1 MYDHTKLVSKK
12 VFKELLKCLPTNRQQ
27 RLGRKRIAKEALL
40 CGILQVLV
48 NGVSWNKMAWCG
60 CSYVSCWR
68 YMHELQRRGKL
79 KLILR
84 ELSKLKTDI
93 TEGSI
98 DTTTASSFEFKHCTG
113 WDGNNK
119 KVGTKISVFS
129 DNNGLPADVTFGKG
143 NADDKSMLPGHIKNT
158 VSRRKRKI
166 NLDMKYMSLA
176 LRRNMRKKGIKI
188 NMKVREQDYR
198 RKRGPKFQFDEE
210 SYKRRFLLE
219 RTNGWIK
226 AFRSLTLRRSYHIA
240 SFKAL
245 VYLAII
251 IILLRS

>member
-1 MYDHTKLVSKK
+1 MYDITKLLSRK
-12 VFKELLKCLPTNRQQ
+12 VFDDLIKILPKPKQ
-27 RLGRKRIAKEALL
+27 KRIGIKRCEFEAILN
-40 CGILQVLV
+40 GILQVLV
-48 NGVSWNKMAWCG
+48 NGVAWG
-60 CSYVSCWR
+60 KIAESGSSYVTSYR
-68 YMHELQRRGKL
+68 YFKELQRRGKL

-98 DTTTASSFEFKHCTG
+98 YTTTASSFEFKHCTG